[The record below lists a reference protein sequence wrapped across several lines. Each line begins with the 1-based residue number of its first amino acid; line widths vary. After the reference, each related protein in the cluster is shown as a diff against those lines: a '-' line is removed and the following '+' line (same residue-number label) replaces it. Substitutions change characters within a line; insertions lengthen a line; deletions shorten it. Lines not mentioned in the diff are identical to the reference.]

1 MSSNNEINFGPVFMR
16 GRKPV
21 TGNKVPTAHPPN
33 NETASQSQVLK
44 NSGGPTPVVR
54 PSIPSLGSFSSGS
67 ISPAL
72 PLSKSFSAVV
82 SPEKENEERVAFLG
96 ASNGWDVSHGLHD
109 ASLHSTDFSG
119 NAMANGTAPVFH
131 EYSRETL
138 LNLYSEVMA
147 LKLPP
152 DLETS
157 DPAFSDTLVGPPL
170 GLIEMTEAEKE
181 LFSGPY
187 NSDRRAQ
194 ANKAQ
199 HHNHADSPTT
209 PISHPDGNI
218 AGLATNRLSVSTG
231 AKLGKHHSPIER
243 FTNLGI
249 QGGVLAGVASP
260 THSTN
265 RRRGDSENDPPE
277 GTRRFPRPDEPALQ
291 SAGWSANPRDRR
303 ARDSGPPAEGKWK
316 RGVPLEEK
324 MHLTA
329 DIVSSGNPRYSV
341 LDRMREKAAASL
353 DQATKESTVQGSSPH
368 EVSDNVELS
377 RHLTPSEATKG
388 LDGNLDDT
396 SPPLPDTLTLKH
408 ESKSVTDAS
417 GAAAS
422 SRETDS
428 SGAGQN
434 PPAVSSH
441 SLEAPPEDI
450 AWQYRD
456 PSGTIQGPFTAF
468 QMQEWYKASFFR
480 DDLLVKRVSDIAFET
495 LETLILRIG
504 DRDRPFLVRPPPV
517 LPPNLPLPGS
527 HTQSFQGIAQAHS
540 SPMTQ
545 RSSLLEQ
552 PSFPTRQD
560 TISVFDSPIVTHNHD
575 SNSLHPSSAPDPW
588 NSSAQSMSPLHRSAT
603 LPSASPLVTASG
615 WHVGLPALSGPP
627 AQSANDYNASLLGNG
642 YAPNSFGDPMRF
654 LQHVPHPALVGG
666 NNGYPFTHPIPHQPA
681 FGQIPVGHHLFNGA
695 NIDPHVASQ
704 LHPHL
709 EYQAASY
716 RGNTSMG
723 NNADLN
729 EPPTEHER
737 NEQLPFTQTPGSLD
751 PWHMQ
756 PDRVASVQTQVPD
769 QNLAQPTMSASAGH
783 ADPTSP
789 THRDSWTHPLATIEP
804 IGTRSSGKNTPISAS
819 RDLVSVATLPNQHS
833 TGALHA
839 SPVEAQNPVTLPEA
853 ASAPPAIS
861 SGSVQSPA
869 SRPSDN
875 KKQSIVVEDKR
886 DTSSP
891 QSQPLE
897 QRSSVQSLEQRTTS
911 QAEAAL
917 ASDEPWQSVSHQSAT
932 KSSLPP
938 TGVATPAIAPAPKQS
953 GKVIVI
959 SRAQQDEHDR
969 RTASIQKTQLQL
981 KEAQAVERAA
991 REASEAAAA
1000 AASAAV
1006 TASISAPAPWSKE
1019 DSKTPT
1025 SNLSLMEIQAIES
1038 KQAEKR
1044 RQAEKQAAANRAL
1057 AEQAAA
1063 AERAAKAM
1071 KESLP
1076 PTSNWA
1082 TASSPTKHHSQ
1093 LGSPVVWGGKDNE
1106 GTINSAPKQTM
1117 KQIQEEEAR
1126 RKKLAQQQLATK
1138 AASIGSTR
1146 SSAGY
1151 AGSIGAV
1158 ATKAAA
1164 VSGPWSVVGAKSKVI
1179 APPVNGAR
1187 PVTSVVPGLPS
1198 TGRLSTSA
1206 QHSTLSKTPMSST
1219 RTIASMTNNSNKAVT
1234 TSSTGTST
1242 SAPEG
1247 PPPASAEFMK
1257 WLREAL
1263 RGMNN
1268 VDDFMKMLLDF
1279 PINPDESVL
1288 EIVSDS
1294 VYAGSATL
1302 DGRRFAKEFNTRRHA
1317 DVMARMGNSKPTPTR
1332 ANSNVSAT
1340 VKKTSTMAD
1349 ALKSQPAPKNDGWG
1363 FAVVG
1368 PKKKKK

>member
-21 TGNKVPTAHPPN
+21 TGNKVPTPHPPN
-33 NETASQSQVLK
+33 TETASQSHALK

-72 PLSKSFSAVV
+72 PLPKSFSAVV
-82 SPEKENEERVAFLG
+82 SPGKENEERVAFSG
-96 ASNGWDVSHGLHD
+96 ASNGWDVSYGLHD
-109 ASLHSTDFSG
+109 AGLHSSDLSG
-119 NAMANGTAPVFH
+119 NAMANGTGPIFH

-138 LNLYSEVMA
+138 LNLYSEAMA

-152 DLETS
+152 DLDTS
-157 DPAFSDTLVGPPL
+157 DLAFSDTLVGPPL

-181 LFSGPY
+181 LFSGPF
-187 NSDRRAQ
+187 NSERRPQ

-199 HHNHADSPTT
+199 HHNHIDSPTT

-218 AGLATNRLSVSTG
+218 AGLPTNRLSGSTG
-231 AKLGKHHSPIER
+231 AKLSKHHSPIER

-291 SAGWSANPRDRR
+291 STGWSANTRDRR
-303 ARDSGPPAEGKWK
+303 VRDSGPPAEGKWK

-324 MHLTA
+324 MHLST
-329 DIVSSGNPRYSV
+329 DSVSSGNHRYSV

-353 DQATKESTVQGSSPH
+353 DQAAKESIVQGSSPR
-368 EVSDNVELS
+368 EVSDNLELPS
-377 RHLTPSEATKG
+377 PLSTSEAIKG
-388 LDGNLDDT
+388 LNNGDLDDK
-396 SPPLPDTLTLKH
+396 SPPDPLLIPKQ
-408 ESKSVTDAS
+408 ESKSIPDSS

-422 SRETDS
+422 SGDTDS
-428 SGAGQN
+428 NRAGQN
-434 PPAVSSH
+434 AHAVPSH
-441 SLEAPPEDI
+441 SFDAPPEDI

-504 DRDRPFLVRPPPV
+504 DRDRPFLVRPPPA

-527 HTQSFQGIAQAHS
+527 HTQSFQGISQAHS

-545 RSSLLEQ
+545 RLSLLEQ
-552 PSFPTRQD
+552 PSLPSRQD
-560 TISVFDSPIVTHNHD
+560 NLSVFDSAVVTHPHD
-575 SNSLHPSSAPDPW
+575 SNSLHPSSAADPW
-588 NSSAQSMSPLHRSAT
+588 NSSAQSISPLHRSSA
-603 LPSASPLVTASG
+603 LPSASPLVTTSG

-627 AQSANDYNASLLGNG
+627 AQNANEYNASLLGNG
-642 YAPNSFGDPMRF
+642 YAPNSFGDPLRF

-666 NNGYPFTHPIPHQPA
+666 NNSYPFTHPIPHQPA
-681 FGQIPVGHHLFNGA
+681 FGQIPAGHHLFNGA
-695 NIDPHVASQ
+695 NLDPLVAPQ
-704 LHPHL
+704 LHSHL

-716 RGNTSMG
+716 RGNPSMG
-723 NNADLN
+723 NTGDFN

-737 NEQLPFTQTPGSLD
+737 NEQMPFAQTPGSLD

-756 PDRVASVQTQVPD
+756 PDQVTSVQSQVPD
-769 QNLAQPTMSASAGH
+769 QSSAQPAMSASVGH

-789 THRDSWTHPLATIEP
+789 TNRDSWTHPLATIEP

-819 RDLVSVATLPNQHS
+819 RDLVSAAALPNQYSSDAVHS
-833 TGALHA
+833 
-839 SPVEAQNPVTLPEA
+839 SPIKAQDPATLPEA

-861 SGSVQSPA
+861 SGSIQSSA
-869 SRPSDN
+869 SRPSDGR
-875 KKQSIVVEDKR
+875 KQSVSIEDKC
-886 DTSSP
+886 DPSSP
-891 QSQPLE
+891 QGQPRD
-897 QRSSVQSLEQRTTS
+897 QKSSAQSLEQKSVS
-911 QAEAAL
+911 QAEAAS
-917 ASDEPWQSVSHQSAT
+917 ASDEPWQSVSHQPAA
-932 KSSLPP
+932 KSSIPHVGAA
-938 TGVATPAIAPAPKQS
+938 TSAIATPPKQS

-1000 AASAAV
+1000 AVSAAV
-1006 TASISAPAPWSKE
+1006 TASISTPAPWSKE

-1025 SNLSLMEIQAIES
+1025 SNLSLMEIQAIEF

-1044 RQAEKQAAANRAL
+1044 RQAEKQAAASRAL

-1082 TASSPTKHHSQ
+1082 TASSPTKHTAQ

-1106 GTINSAPKQTM
+1106 ATVNSTPKQTM
-1117 KQIQEEEAR
+1117 KQIQEDEAR
-1126 RKKLAQQQLATK
+1126 RKKLAQQQLANK

-1146 SSAGY
+1146 PSAGY
-1151 AGSIGAV
+1151 AGSVGAG

-1179 APPVNGAR
+1179 APPANGSK

-1198 TGRLSTSA
+1198 TGRLSTSV
-1206 QHSTLSKTPMSST
+1206 QHPTLSKTPMSST
-1219 RTIASMTNNSNKAVT
+1219 RTIASVTNNSNKAVT
-1234 TSSTGTST
+1234 TSSAGIST

-1317 DVMARMGNSKPTPTR
+1317 DVMARMGNLKPTPTR
-1332 ANSNVSAT
+1332 ANSNVSGT
-1340 VKKTSTMAD
+1340 VKKSSTMAD
-1349 ALKSQPAPKNDGWG
+1349 AVKSQPAPKNDGWG